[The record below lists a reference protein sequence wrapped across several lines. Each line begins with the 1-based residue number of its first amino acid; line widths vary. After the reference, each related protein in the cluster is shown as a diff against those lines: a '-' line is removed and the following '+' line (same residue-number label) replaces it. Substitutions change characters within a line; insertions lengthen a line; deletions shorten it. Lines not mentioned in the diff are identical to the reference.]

1 VDEATPKHGYH
12 HGDLRRALCVAGYEL
27 ARHGGL
33 HAVTLRE
40 ATRRAGVTAAA
51 AYRHFSGLDDLLLAV
66 AHLGLGDLARSIERR
81 QGLVAET
88 EQVPQAVALLEAVGL
103 GYIDFARAEP
113 GAFETALSGLATM
126 EHADDADSTGDSGR
140 TPYQLLTDA
149 IGRLVAIGALP
160 PERAEPAAV
169 LCWSTVHGFATL
181 AVRGPIRTYPAATL
195 DALAD
200 ELVRGVVT
208 GVLDQESSLDQNRR
222 PSGSSSPRSAS

>member
-1 VDEATPKHGYH
+1 MDEATPKHGYH
-12 HGDLRRALCVAGYEL
+12 HGDLRRALCLAGYEL

-51 AYRHFSGLDDLLLAV
+51 AYRHFSGRDDLLLAV
-66 AHLGLGDLARSIERR
+66 ARLGLGDLARSIERR
-81 QGLVAET
+81 QALVADIDP
-88 EQVPQAVALLEAVGL
+88 VPRAVGLLEAVGL

-126 EHADDADSTGDSGR
+126 EHADDEDSLGESGR

-149 IGRLVAIGALP
+149 IGRLVATGALS

-169 LCWSTVHGFATL
+169 LCWSAVHGFATL
-181 AVRGPIRTYPAATL
+181 AVRGPIRTYPDAAL

-200 ELVRGVVT
+200 ELVRGVVA
-208 GVLDQESSLDQNRR
+208 GVLDQQAAPAQNRR